1 MAYDDVGRRYPDGYG
16 TSDDL
21 KPPAHGDYP
30 DDPFSPERDPYAAS
44 PSTGSTDLPTVETRY
59 NTGTNSAIGDRLDHV
74 YDEVGDRESNDRLLV
89 HIVLEVV
96 LMLGAG
102 GIMFAA
108 YQADSSLFK
117 GSSLKH
123 LILAL
128 TAVLFIATASA
139 LTLRVRAVNLGLFAF
154 VFAGAAIFLEL
165 YNERGTAVSG
175 AIAIGTTLAAGV
187 VLAILILLF
196 KVPGWAAGLGVG
208 LALFAGVT
216 QLKLPAKVP
225 DYAFDVNSRG
235 LILCVAAVAVS
246 VVGGIVGALPGTR
259 RVLGACRDTN
269 DGQKRSRGAITATLF
284 GTVGAAVLAGVAG
297 VILALSQTGGSG
309 TGAVPGTTVL
319 YGGLGLAAAL
329 LGGTSAHGRRGGF
342 VGTLLG
348 TAAMVGFYMLG
359 VAKEWSL
366 SPTVYVG
373 AGLVA
378 GLVVTWLVELLGKP
392 DQVRLYDDKDGE
404 RGERPTE
411 KSREEKRESFF
422 SGR

>member
-1 MAYDDVGRRYPDGYG
+1 MAYDDAGRRYPDGYG

-44 PSTGSTDLPTVETRY
+44 GDLPTAETRY
-59 NTGTNSAIGDRLDHV
+59 DTGKNPTIDDRLDHV

-89 HIVLEVV
+89 HVVLEVV
-96 LMLGAG
+96 LMLAAG
-102 GIMFAA
+102 GVMFAA
-108 YQADSSLFK
+108 YQADSALFK
-117 GSSLKH
+117 GASLKH

-128 TAVLFIATASA
+128 TAILFIATASA

-175 AIAIGTTLAAGV
+175 AIAIGVTLAAGI

-246 VVGGIVGALPGTR
+246 VVGGVIGALPGTR
-259 RVLGACRDTN
+259 RILGACRETN
-269 DGQKRSRGAITATLF
+269 DGEKRSRGAITATLF

-348 TAAMVGFYMLG
+348 TAAMVGFYTLG
-359 VAKEWSL
+359 TAQEWSL

-392 DQVRLYDDKDGE
+392 DQVRLYDKDG
-404 RGERPTE
+404 GERTTE
-411 KSREEKRESFF
+411 KSREEKRETFF